1 MLAAIFSLVAGSTMG
16 PKGEFL
22 PGLLTAIR
30 DDDELAEALRV
41 GVIDPI
47 RERIRAELVLV
58 LGADHPQID
67 LLVDLVPGVCV
78 FRALAPGETG
88 DPDEQ
93 VVAAVMA
100 LVTRTGRPSRSLT
113 WRAGRADRS
122 AAGQGHRG
130 LVGAAVGAEPG
141 DGDLLAGLVLGE
153 GGDQGV
159 GRGDLGAVDGDDG
172 VAGRQTGRGRPG
184 CRVCTRTISAPP
196 SVAGLHLHPEEA
208 AGEVVLEPLDD
219 DCRRWRGRSSSSLA
233 IARALLIGMA

>member
-1 MLAAIFSLVAGSTMG
+1 MGASEVVGGAADETDTGVVEVLGEPCAEPAVRGRGRPLAADRTDAILAAAGELFDELGYDQLRVQDIADRAGVGLATLYRRWPTKQALLAEALRQRNEGFERGIEGDPLDVLAAIFSLVAGSTMG

-88 DPDEQ
+88 DPDEL
-93 VVAAVMA
+93 VAAA
-100 LVTRTGRPSRSLT
+100 LAVVTGL
-113 WRAGRADRS
+113 ADAR
-122 AAGQGHRG
+122 GH
-130 LVGAAVGAEPG
+130 
-141 DGDLLAGLVLGE
+141 
-153 GGDQGV
+153 
-159 GRGDLGAVDGDDG
+159 
-172 VAGRQTGRGRPG
+172 
-184 CRVCTRTISAPP
+184 
-196 SVAGLHLHPEEA
+196 
-208 AGEVVLEPLDD
+208 
-219 DCRRWRGRSSSSLA
+219 
-233 IARALLIGMA
+233 